1 MQTIYHFQKRLS
13 QRLMI
18 WSVFSIVI
26 GLALQFSR
34 SAQVRG
40 FGQQAAT
47 WGAIDAA
54 IAGLGLRGAAQKM
67 DDPAAYALPAQSKEA
82 RNLGRLLWINA
93 GLDVFYMLGGL
104 ALARRDDPDNK
115 GWFGHGWGVVVQ
127 GAFLFLFDLIHARRL
142 PTPSDQ

>member
-18 WSVFSIVI
+18 WSVLSIVI

-34 SAQVRG
+34 SVQARG

-47 WGAIDAA
+47 WGAIDAG
-54 IAGLGLRGAAQKM
+54 IAGLGLRGAAKKL
-67 DDPAAYALPAQSKEA
+67 DDPAAYALATQAKER

-93 GLDVFYMLGGL
+93 GLDVLYMFGGL

-115 GWFGHGWGVVVQ
+115 GWFGHGWGIVVQ
-127 GAFLFLFDLIHARRL
+127 GAFLFLFDLIHARNL
-142 PTPSDQ
+142 PDPTDR